1 MNLEQRYQNL
11 LRRRAP
17 TEDRVTRAFAE
28 NFEQEQELSLRLL
41 IGGLAPVDA
50 RYTAML
56 VEQGDRVEEQLRR
69 RIQDDHAGVVYRR
82 QGSVSNN
89 THIRFSSD
97 VDVLAVIGDFF
108 TLEPP
113 QAATSP
119 YQGDPIADLLRL
131 RRSCVR
137 HLGDAYP
144 AVTVD
149 DSGSFAIWLKGGSLR
164 CDVDVVPSNWYDT
177 VAYSNTG
184 LERDRGIMVLNRDR
198 RERSKNYPFLFNYRI
213 QEQDTQMGGVL
224 RAQIRLLKTI
234 ASDLK
239 IAREGEPLSSFDIC
253 SVVYRMDA
261 PTLVGIRTHPVR
273 LATNLLAWLRQLES
287 NEQLRKTLKVIDES
301 RLIFDKGNKLVG
313 LTALRRGLEELVSAL
328 PVGLGMFLYENTS
341 YL

>member
-1 MNLEQRYQNL
+1 VNLEQRYQNL

-17 TEDRVTRAFAE
+17 TEDRQVRAFAE
-28 NFEQEQELSLRLL
+28 GFEREQELSIRLL
-41 IGGLAPVDA
+41 VGSLAPVDP

-69 RIQDDHAGVVYRR
+69 RIPEDHVGVVYRR

-97 VDVLAVIGDFF
+97 VDVLAIIGDFV

-113 QAATSP
+113 QVASSP
-119 YQGDPIADLLRL
+119 YQGEPDNDLLRL

-144 AVTVD
+144 AATVD
-149 DSGSFAIWLKGGSLR
+149 DSGATAVWLKGGSLR
-164 CDVDVVPSNWYDT
+164 CDIDVVPANWYDT
-177 VAYSNTG
+177 MSFASSG
-184 LERDRGIMVLNRDR
+184 LEKDRGVMVFNRDR
-198 RERSKNYPFLFNYRI
+198 AERIKNYPFLFNYRI
-213 QEQDTQMGGVL
+213 GQRDIEMGGLL

-253 SVVYRMDA
+253 SVVYRMNPAD
-261 PTLVGIRTHPVR
+261 LQPVR
-273 LATNLLAWLRQLES
+273 TFPIRVATSLVLWLRALEG
-287 NEQLRKTLKVIDES
+287 NPALRATLKVVDDS
-301 RLIFDKGNKLVG
+301 RLIFDKDEKVAGLV
-313 LTALRRGLEELVSAL
+313 ALRRGLEELVGAL
-328 PVGLGMFLYENTS
+328 PAGLGALLYES
-341 YL
+341 RAYL